1 MSKKVGILTLH
12 FGLNYGGVLQ
22 TFASKETL
30 KSLGYEPIII
40 DRLPDCF
47 SRNYPK
53 VRQILHP
60 LTQRAFYAFR
70 RDELQ
75 PATRPIFTSEEL
87 TALLQTD
94 FYGIIVG
101 SDQVWRKEAFSVNGD
116 YYLIHQQDLPL
127 KKVAYSASTG
137 VAHWQY
143 NEQETQQIKTAL
155 QKFSG
160 LSVREA
166 ESVPV
171 FKEACGIEVQNI
183 LDPTLIANPAIYQK
197 LCQKAKLNGKG
208 KLVTYILD
216 WTEKKQQLLKQ
227 ACEVLNLE
235 AQHILPLEKKR
246 KGLLSRMLYQ
256 DPTVYDWVNQIATAD
271 FVLTDS
277 FHGMAFSIIFNRPFV
292 AIGNP
297 ERGMAR
303 FTSLLNHFNLT
314 SRLAENTLPDD
325 LTTPIDYDTVNK
337 LLNNQGNLGIN
348 FLKESL

>member
-12 FGLNYGGVLQ
+12 YGLNYGGVLQ
-22 TFASKETL
+22 TYATKETL
-30 KSLGYEPIII
+30 KALGYEPIII
-40 DRLPDCF
+40 DRLPDSF

-53 VRQILHP
+53 VRQFLHP

-70 RDELQ
+70 QKELQ
-75 PATRPIFTSEEL
+75 PATRPIFSSEEL
-87 TALLQTD
+87 RALLQED

-101 SDQVWRKEAFSVNGD
+101 SDQVWRKEVFSVNGD
-116 YYLIHQQDLPL
+116 YYLIKQHDLPL

-143 NEQETQQIKTAL
+143 DTQETQQIKIAL

-171 FKEACGIEVQNI
+171 FKESCGIDVQNI
-183 LDPTLIANPAIYQK
+183 LDPTLIANPDIYKQ
-197 LCQKAKLNGKG
+197 LCAKAKLNGKG
-208 KLVTYILD
+208 KLVTYMLD
-216 WTEKKQQLLKQ
+216 WSEQKKQLVKQ
-227 ACEVLNLE
+227 ACSALHLDV
-235 AQHILPLEKKR
+235 QHILPLQKKR
-246 KGLLSRMLYQ
+246 NGLLSRILHQ

-292 AIGNP
+292 VIGNP

-314 SRLAENTLPDD
+314 SRLTENTLPD
-325 LTTPIDYDTVNK
+325 LTAPIDYDTVNV
-337 LLNNQGNLGIN
+337 LLNNQRDLGVK